1 MPDNMKGSVLLAE
14 RQGEATMKQR
24 EAILIAIFLI
34 AAVLAVILVTRKD
47 LCEVRIR
54 TGHMEVAAFMAY
66 ESIK

>member
-1 MPDNMKGSVLLAE
+1 
-14 RQGEATMKQR
+14 MKQR